1 MKKRI
6 VIMTVGKTHSGKTT
20 FAKTLEK
27 NLTNSVVIDQDNHAA
42 FLNTYYKPLLPKTAN
57 NKLKYGL
64 TQMIVDY
71 AVKETNC
78 HLILCNSNRDIS
90 GRKKFLTYYKS
101 LGFST
106 IVVYFDIP
114 EVVLLERVKASE
126 RSTSILR
133 TALNFEEVLNRQ
145 NEEEVTDPS
154 DEEGDYLFVIQN
166 TEDVQTVIQEIV
178 RLA

>member
-1 MKKRI
+1 MKKRM

-20 FAKTLEK
+20 FAKMMEESL
-27 NLTNSVVIDQDNHAA
+27 LNSIVIDQDNHAA
-42 FLNTYYKPLLPKTAN
+42 FLNTYYKNLLPKTAN

-71 AVKETNC
+71 AVKETDS
-78 HLILCNSNRDIS
+78 HLILCNSNRDIH

-106 IVVYFDIP
+106 IIVYFNIP
-114 EVVLLERVKASE
+114 EVVLLKRVKSSK

-133 TALNFEEVLNRQ
+133 TASSFEEVLDRQ
-145 NEEEVTDPS
+145 NEEEVTEPS
-154 DEEGDYLFVIQN
+154 DEEGDYLFVVKN
-166 TEDVQTVIQEIV
+166 TEDVETVIQEIA

>member
-1 MKKRI
+1 
-6 VIMTVGKTHSGKTT
+6 MTVGKTHSGKTT
-20 FAKTLEK
+20 FAKMLEK

-42 FLNTYYKPLLPKTAN
+42 FLNTYYKSLLPKTSK

-71 AVKETNC
+71 TVKETNC
-78 HLILCNSNRDIS
+78 HVILCNSNRDMS

-101 LGFST
+101 LGFLT

-114 EVVLLERVKASE
+114 EVVLFERVKVSE

-133 TALNFEEVLNRQ
+133 TALSFEEVLNRQ
-145 NEEEVTDPS
+145 NEEEVKDPS
-154 DEEGDYLFVIQN
+154 DEEGDYFFVVKR
-166 TEDVQTVIQEIV
+166 TEDVQTIVQEIV